1 MGPWPFDRLIAACSA
16 LCADHEVFIQTGTS
30 TLVPPCPH
38 EPFIGYDETMRRL
51 AEADV
56 VITHAGNTVR
66 LVERMGKVPIAVARE
81 AARGEMRNDHQVEYL
96 RAEEPRG
103 RVIALWGPLS
113 ELARTVADHPATE
126 EKLLAAMKPL
136 AAVDQAALES
146 VMDRATQTPSS
157 GPCSP
162 ARRRSSVPI
171 AEDNPFA
178 KHPTARYAWA
188 FEQLRSRTGRHLDL
202 GIGDGTFL
210 SAVRD
215 RTALR
220 VVGADPHPGYL
231 TAFAGN
237 QPLVRVG
244 ENLPFADASFDSVT
258 MLDVLEHTRDDRS
271 TLAEVHRVLR
281 PGGLLVLTVPARHVF
296 SFLDPDNAKLRLPRL
311 HRAIYAARFGR
322 EVYRQRFEDSSDG
335 LRGDM
340 AWDRSEHTNYRP
352 EDLLGMLTQAGFRP
366 QSRDGANLFW
376 RFLQVPAL
384 LAPARARA
392 LFDAPLRIDGS
403 LFKSANLFLT
413 AVRS

>member
-1 MGPWPFDRLIAACSA
+1 LSRLNVFVTVGMGPWPFDRLIAACSA
-16 LCADHEVFIQTGTS
+16 LCADHDVFIQTGTS

-51 AEADV
+51 AAADV

-66 LVERMGKVPIAVARE
+66 LVERMDKVPIAVARE

-103 RVIALWGPLS
+103 RVIALWGSLS
-113 ELARTVADHPATE
+113 ELARTVAEYPALE

-136 AAVDQAALES
+136 ASVDEAAMES
-146 VMDRATQTPSS
+146 VMD
-157 GPCSP
+157 GV
-162 ARRRSSVPI
+162 ARTV
-171 AEDNPFA
+171 ADDNPFV

-202 GIGDGTFL
+202 GVGDGTFL
-210 SAVRD
+210 SALTD

-231 TAFAGN
+231 TAFPGD

-244 ENLPFADASFDSVT
+244 ENLPFAEASFDSVT
-258 MLDVLEHTRDDRS
+258 MLDVLEHTRDERS
-271 TLAEVHRVLR
+271 TLSEVHRVLR

-311 HRAIYAARFGR
+311 HRAVYAARFGR
-322 EVYRQRFEDSSDG
+322 ELYRQRFEDSSDG

-340 AWDRSEHTNYRP
+340 AWERSEHTNYRP
-352 EDLLGMLTQAGFRP
+352 EDLLGMLSQAGFQP

-413 AVRS
+413 AVRG

>member
-1 MGPWPFDRLIAACSA
+1 
-16 LCADHEVFIQTGTS
+16 
-30 TLVPPCPH
+30 
-38 EPFIGYDETMRRL
+38 
-51 AEADV
+51 
-56 VITHAGNTVR
+56 
-66 LVERMGKVPIAVARE
+66 
-81 AARGEMRNDHQVEYL
+81 
-96 RAEEPRG
+96 
-103 RVIALWGPLS
+103 
-113 ELARTVADHPATE
+113 
-126 EKLLAAMKPL
+126 MKPL
-136 AAVDQAALES
+136 AAVDEASLES
-146 VMDRATQTPSS
+146 VMD
-157 GPCSP
+157 GV
-162 ARRRSSVPI
+162 ARSV

-188 FEQLRSRTGRHLDL
+188 FEQLRERTGRHLDL

-210 SAVRD
+210 SALTA

-231 TAFAGN
+231 SSFPGN

-244 ENLPFADASFDSVT
+244 ENLPFADASFDSAT
-258 MLDVLEHTRDDRS
+258 MLDVLEHTRDEQS
-271 TLAEVHRVLR
+271 TLSEVHRVLR
-281 PGGLLVLTVPARHVF
+281 PGALLVLTVPARHVF

-311 HRAIYAARFGR
+311 HRAVYAARFGR

-352 EDLLGMLTQAGFRP
+352 EDLLGMLSQAGFQP

-413 AVRS
+413 AVRR

>member
-1 MGPWPFDRLIAACSA
+1 LSRLNVFVTVGMGPWPFDRLIAACSA

-30 TLVPPCPH
+30 TLVPSCPH

-51 AEADV
+51 AAADV

-66 LVERMGKVPIAVARE
+66 LVERMDKVPIAVARE

-103 RVIALWGPLS
+103 RVVALWGSLD
-113 ELARTVADHPATE
+113 ELAQSVAGHPAAE

-136 AAVDQAALES
+136 ASVDEAAMES
-146 VMDRATQTPSS
+146 VMD
-157 GPCSP
+157 GV
-162 ARRRSSVPI
+162 ARTVAS
-171 AEDNPFA
+171 DNPFV

-210 SAVRD
+210 SALRN

-220 VVGADPHPGYL
+220 VIGADPHPGYL
-231 TAFAGN
+231 TSVPGD

-244 ENLPFADASFDSVT
+244 EDLPFADASFDSIT
-258 MLDVLEHTRDDRS
+258 MLDVLEHTRDERS
-271 TLAEVHRVLR
+271 TLSEVHRVLR

-311 HRAIYAARFGR
+311 HRAVYAARFGR

-352 EDLLGMLTQAGFRP
+352 EDLLGMLSQAGFQP
-366 QSRDGANLFW
+366 QTRDGANLFW

-403 LFKSANLFLT
+403 LFKAANLFLT
-413 AVRS
+413 AVRG

>member
-1 MGPWPFDRLIAACSA
+1 MSRLKVFVTVGMGPWPFDRLIAACSA

-103 RVIALWGPLS
+103 RVIALWGSLS
-113 ELARTVADHPATE
+113 ALARTVADHPAVE

-136 AAVDQAALES
+136 ASVDEAAMES
-146 VMDRATQTPSS
+146 VMDGVARSVAS
-157 GPCSP
+157 G
-162 ARRRSSVPI
+162 
-171 AEDNPFA
+171 NPFV
-178 KHPTARYAWA
+178 KHPTARYGWA

-210 SAVRD
+210 SALRD

-231 TAFAGN
+231 TALPGA
-237 QPLVRVG
+237 QPLVRLG
-244 ENLPFADASFDSVT
+244 ENLPFADVSFDSVS
-258 MLDVLEHTRDDRS
+258 MLDVLEHTRDEGS

-311 HRAIYAARFGR
+311 HRAVYAARFGR
-322 EVYRQRFEDSSDG
+322 DVYRQRFEDSSDG

-366 QSRDGANLFW
+366 RSRDGANLFW

-413 AVRS
+413 AVR